1 MIIVWQDKKK
11 PVHLY
16 GTPGVYD
23 TFATFITI
31 ASGPLLLFF
40 NFKYSGS
47 YVSYSVDMAIIKQKK
62 KGVNM
67 SWIVQKETTASPQG
81 TYIKIVSEMK
91 KYEKTFGS
99 AFPSF

>member
-62 KGVNM
+62 KRSKHVLNCA
-67 SWIVQKETTASPQG
+67 ERDYCLPTRNL
-81 TYIKIVSEMK
+81 Y
-91 KYEKTFGS
+91 
-99 AFPSF
+99 